1 MMDGISVSG
10 TSPALLPAEQYLKS
24 VQVKSYKALEMKA
37 VDGKVEE
44 QKSEES
50 ESERKEKNSYFKVPI
65 QDQPANSPA
74 DGNEVSSSYV
84 SSPPEMA
91 NAAE

>member
-1 MMDGISVSG
+1 MSG

-24 VQVKSYKALEMKA
+24 VQIKSYKALEMHA

-50 ESERKEKNSYFKVPI
+50 ESERKEKNFNAEVPV
-65 QDQPANSPA
+65 QN
-74 DGNEVSSSYV
+74 
-84 SSPPEMA
+84 
-91 NAAE
+91 